1 MEKNVPHDG
10 ILPDADD
17 ALVAR
22 VAGGDGRAWQAIVDR
37 HAQAIL
43 GSAWYML
50 GDRAEAEDVAQETF
64 IRLMGKA
71 GSWTAGGPKLRTWL
85 YRVAANLCIDRK
97 RQRRTEPLD
106 AAAERADPA
115 SDAGAMGQ
123 RIDVARAVSRTMAA
137 LPERQRLAVTLVH
150 FQGLT
155 NIEAAEALEVS
166 VDALESLLAR
176 ARRAMRGALEPVSND
191 LLGD

>member
-1 MEKNVPHDG
+1 METGMAHDG
-10 ILPDADD
+10 VLPDADD

-37 HAQAIL
+37 HAQSIL
-43 GSAWYML
+43 SSAWYML

-71 GSWTAGGPKLRTWL
+71 GSWQAGGPKLRTWL

-106 AAAERADPA
+106 TVAERPDPTT
-115 SDAGAMGQ
+115 DPGAVGHT
-123 RIDVARAVSRTMAA
+123 IDVTRAVSRAMAE
-137 LPERQRLAVTLVH
+137 LPERQRMAVSLVH
-150 FQGLT
+150 FQGLS
-155 NIEAAEALEVS
+155 NIEAAEALEIS

-176 ARRAMRGALEPVSND
+176 ARRTLRGTLQPARQD
-191 LLGD
+191 LLGE

>member
-1 MEKNVPHDG
+1 METGMAHDG
-10 ILPDADD
+10 VLPDADD

-22 VAGGDGRAWQAIVDR
+22 IAGGDGRAWQAIVDR
-37 HAQAIL
+37 HAQSIL

-71 GSWTAGGPKLRTWL
+71 GTWEPGGPKLRTWL

-106 AAAERADPA
+106 AVAERPDPA
-115 SDAGAMGQ
+115 TDPGTLGHT
-123 RIDVARAVSRTMAA
+123 IDVTRAVSRAMAD
-137 LPERQRLAVTLVH
+137 LPDRQRLAVTLVH
-150 FQGLT
+150 FQGLS

-176 ARRAMRGALEPVSND
+176 ARRAMRGQLAPAKKD

>member
-1 MEKNVPHDG
+1 MAHDG
-10 ILPDADD
+10 VLPDADD

-37 HAQAIL
+37 HAQSIL

-50 GDRAEAEDVAQETF
+50 GDRTEAEDVAQETF

-71 GSWTAGGPKLRTWL
+71 GSWQPGGAKLRTWL

-97 RQRRTEPLD
+97 RARRGEPLD
-106 AAAERADPA
+106 KVAERADPA
-115 SDAGAMGQ
+115 TDENAVGHA
-123 RIDVARAVSRTMAA
+123 IDVTRAVSRAMAE
-137 LPERQRLAVTLVH
+137 LPDRQRQALALVH
-150 FQGLT
+150 YQGLS

-176 ARRAMRGALEPVSND
+176 GRRAMRGALEPVHKD